1 MENGSSACAQILRM
15 ARSPVREAQNA
26 FEGFSPA
33 NRATLGSACIGG
45 AVYYPLRS
53 RPVIASTAAMFCC
66 IWSYLILRWIVFA
79 YTFEKSLLDAEDL
92 AEEDSIFDIVDGIKV
107 HFRKT
112 LPVEQSPAQ
121 STEGTVLYHGFGAS
135 LFSFRDVQRELAD
148 ALGMTT
154 VSFDFPGFGLTQ
166 RPSGGFSNYSL
177 RRTARVGNELSRQ
190 QGFEKVVLVGH
201 SMGAF
206 AACMAAVMEPERIRA
221 LVLISPA
228 VPVGD
233 ARVRQMSKNC
243 LIRNMMRL
251 IAGFRSIVLHILWYF
266 FFPLLVA
273 FARSKVSKND
283 FWRSGLEYAAYDKK
297 KITPK
302 VVDGY
307 SKPTNAKAWDWGV
320 ISFIWGQMGAPF
332 SSRGYL
338 DRYFYDEIAER
349 GIPTLVIHGENDR
362 VVPIRIGENVSK
374 RISSSRFVSIRCCG
388 HLPQEEEPQQVV
400 EEVRSFLAE
409 SCV

>member
-1 MENGSSACAQILRM
+1 MNGKGGFLGGNGIIRAFKRRSMENAGSECGQILRM
-15 ARSPVREAQNA
+15 ARSPVRGAQNA
-26 FEGFSPA
+26 LERFSPA
-33 NRATLGSACIGG
+33 NRATIGSACIGG

-53 RPVIASTAAMFCC
+53 RAVIASTAAIFCC
-66 IWSYLILRWIVFA
+66 IWSYLILRWMIFGNT
-79 YTFEKSLLDAEDL
+79 YEKTLLDAEDL
-92 AEEDSIFDIVDGIKV
+92 AEEDSSFDMVDGIKV

-112 LPVEQSPAQ
+112 LPTEQSPAQ
-121 STEGTVLYHGFGAS
+121 STEGMVLYHGFGAS

-166 RPSGGFSNYSL
+166 RPRGKFSNYSL
-177 RRTARVGNELSRQ
+177 GRTARVGNELSHQ

-206 AACMAAVMEPERIRA
+206 AACMAAVAEPERTRA

-228 VPVGD
+228 VPVGN

-243 LIRNMMRL
+243 LTRSMMRL
-251 IAGFRSIVLHILWYF
+251 VAGFRSILLHVLWYF
-266 FFPLLVA
+266 SFPLLVA
-273 FARSKVSKND
+273 FARSQVSKKG
-283 FWRSGLEYAAYDKK
+283 FWRSGLEYATYDTRMV
-297 KITPK
+297 TPE

-307 SKPTNAKAWDWGV
+307 AKPTSAKAWDWGV
-320 ISFIWGQMGAPF
+320 ISFLWCQMGAPF

-338 DRYFYDEIAER
+338 DRYLYDEIAER

-362 VVPIRIGENVSK
+362 VVPVRIGEHIST
-374 RISSSRFVSIRCCG
+374 RISSSRLGLC
-388 HLPQEEEPQQVV
+388 L
-400 EEVRSFLAE
+400 
-409 SCV
+409 